1 MKYRTFVF
9 IFEDIRLKMK
19 NTTTLDIDT
28 LVVDQDESCKAYWF
42 FMPEKLKKSGAIC
55 TRSMDVIEFIRHGLP
70 YYTVDNIIDRTCV
83 SRKDLSNILHIS
95 VRQMNRYQ
103 PDDLLSAEQSGFVY
117 EFSRIYVRG
126 LDIFGDK
133 ETFEKWVQRP
143 QMALGMQTPVSLLD
157 TAEGFRIINDLLSQI
172 EYGFYS

>member
-1 MKYRTFVF
+1 
-9 IFEDIRLKMK
+9 MK
-19 NTTTLDIDT
+19 NITRLDITSLD
-28 LVVDQDESCKAYWF
+28 VGQDESCKGYWY
-42 FMPEKLKKSGAIC
+42 FMPDKLKKSAADC

-70 YYTVDNIIDRTCV
+70 YDTVGNILDNTCV

-95 VRQMNRYQ
+95 IRQMNRYQ

-117 EFSRIYVRG
+117 EFSRLYVRG

-133 ETFEKWVQRP
+133 GTFEKWIQRP

-157 TAEGFRIINDLLSQI
+157 TAEGFRMVNDLLSQI
-172 EYGFYS
+172 EHGFYS